1 MSEMK
6 PKGTWVQTE
15 RKAHEAWAV
24 LIGKKPKAA
33 QLMHL
38 LVANMDKSGAVVVSQ
53 KVLAEMMGVTTMTVK
68 RAVTALKD
76 DNWLDVSR
84 VGSERGGVNAYLVNR
99 RVAWADKRKN
109 QRFAAFDARII
120 LSAAEQDQETLE
132 ANKPPLRQLPQL
144 GETQLPTG
152 EGEDPP
158 SQPILEGMEP
168 DLPAIL
174 TDPEG
179 NEWEVDRQTGE
190 MQKLIKSAGPD

>member
-68 RAVTALKD
+68 RAVKALKD